1 MATMKKIKWFAKEN
15 MILEKDNNP
24 NTPKKSQE
32 AKHRHYIVQAR
43 SQHSLEQINTYT
55 YRKT

>member
-1 MATMKKIKWFAKEN
+1 MKKIKWFAKEN